1 MIPVPTREA
10 SPMQKAWKRRCHPA
24 RRPAMKTPSAT
35 DVRSGGTRP
44 SVSDTEVQAGCQ
56 QNVDEEPSPK
66 EGTHW
71 IDQILKLFHKGL
83 PPILCRSDV
92 VLVGCRLCPSAFW
105 LSSTTL
111 RFLSVDEYLGATSRA
126 GFEDPANN

>member
-71 IDQILKLFHKGL
+71 IDQILKLFHKSL
-83 PPILCRSDV
+83 PLFFNDTATIVIYTLSLHDALPI
-92 VLVGCRLCPSAFW
+92 
-105 LSSTTL
+105 
-111 RFLSVDEYLGATSRA
+111 
-126 GFEDPANN
+126 

>member
-1 MIPVPTREA
+1 
-10 SPMQKAWKRRCHPA
+10 MQKAWKRRCHPA

-71 IDQILKLFHKGL
+71 IDQILKLFHKSL

-92 VLVGCRLCPSAFW
+92 VLVVSRLRLSAFLAVEHDSASLLW
-105 LSSTTL
+105 GSC
-111 RFLSVDEYLGATSRA
+111 
-126 GFEDPANN
+126 